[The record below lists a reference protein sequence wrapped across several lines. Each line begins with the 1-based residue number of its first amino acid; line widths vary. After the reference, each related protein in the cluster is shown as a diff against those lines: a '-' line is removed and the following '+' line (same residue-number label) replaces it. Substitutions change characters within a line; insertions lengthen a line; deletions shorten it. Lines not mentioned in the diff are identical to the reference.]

1 MSKKKLN
8 VVFMGTPDFA
18 VPCLQRILDDGH
30 RVSGVFTQPDK
41 PKGRHYTLTP
51 PPVKVLAESCGIPVL
66 QPEKMKA
73 PEVLEALK
81 SWAPDIIVVVAYGKI
96 LPEEVLNLPPM
107 GCINVHGSL
116 LPKYRGAAPIQWSVI
131 HGDKVTGVTT
141 MFMAKGLDTGD
152 MIVKKETPIGDGE
165 TAGELYDRLCLLG
178 AEALSETLELAMAGP
193 LPREPQREEEASY
206 VSTLN
211 KEMARLDFKKPAKE
225 LYDLVRGLN
234 PWPVA
239 FTTLDGKV
247 LKVFRASLVGMVAGE
262 PGTLAEEGSLIVCCG
277 DGQGLAFEELLL
289 QGSRRM
295 DAKQFLMGRK
305 LPKGTLFGKE

>member
-152 MIVKKETPIGDGE
+152 MILKKETPIGDGE
-165 TAGELYDRLCLLG
+165 TAGDRK
-178 AEALSETLELAMAGP
+178 S
-193 LPREPQREEEASY
+193 
-206 VSTLN
+206 V
-211 KEMARLDFKKPAKE
+211 
-225 LYDLVRGLN
+225 V
-234 PWPVA
+234 
-239 FTTLDGKV
+239 
-247 LKVFRASLVGMVAGE
+247 
-262 PGTLAEEGSLIVCCG
+262 
-277 DGQGLAFEELLL
+277 
-289 QGSRRM
+289 
-295 DAKQFLMGRK
+295 
-305 LPKGTLFGKE
+305 